1 MGVDES
7 TVELQLSA
15 AAWTA
20 VAGVARRASPEEC
33 CGALIGR
40 RTRAAVVCRTL
51 SLPNRAADRHRA
63 YLIPGSAVRRVE
75 AAAERA
81 GLDVIGFYHSHPH
94 GGTVPSHS
102 DLEAAWPG
110 YVYLI
115 VGDGAAAWRLL
126 ADRSGFEPVP
136 LRVIE

>member
-7 TVELQLSA
+7 TIELRLSV
-15 AAWTA
+15 AAWNA
-20 VAGVARRASPEEC
+20 VAGEALRASPDEC

-40 RTRAAVVCRTL
+40 RTRSARVCRTL
-51 SLPNRAADRHRA
+51 ALPNRAADRRRA
-63 YLIPGSAVRRVE
+63 YLIPGRAVRRVE
-75 AAAERA
+75 DAAGRA